1 MNNYFKCSIFYLHVR
16 NVQFLLFQM
25 RKVKARKAK
34 AFLNLILTN
43 NVSKS
48 EIYLTQRIAN
58 FGNAT

>member
-1 MNNYFKCSIFYLHVR
+1 MFNLFYLHVR